1 MGVTD
6 LQVLQTF
13 KKGQLELFY
22 RRIYPGLLLYAV
34 KNAGDR
40 HDFLAEDCVQNAI
53 FNAWKRRDSFDSI
66 YTLKSFL
73 YTSVKNEIISLYRK
87 GKAQER
93 YSSQLENEA
102 FFANTVIDQE
112 TQLLLFNAIHS
123 LPDRERQI
131 FELSFIEGLKNIEIA
146 EQLGV
151 SDSTVKKAKAKALE
165 ILREKLDPRLFLF
178 FFLGETFLYS
188 RTGMRKSFNNKRDD
202 ISQTSFVDKYL
213 NFFVHPFRS

>member
-6 LQVLQTF
+6 LQVLQAF

-87 GKAQER
+87 GILPSWKMKHFLPIRLSTRRHSCCCSMLFTACR
-93 YSSQLENEA
+93 IEN
-102 FFANTVIDQE
+102 V
-112 TQLLLFNAIHS
+112 
-123 LPDRERQI
+123 R
-131 FELSFIEGLKNIEIA
+131 
-146 EQLGV
+146 
-151 SDSTVKKAKAKALE
+151 
-165 ILREKLDPRLFLF
+165 FL
-178 FFLGETFLYS
+178 
-188 RTGMRKSFNNKRDD
+188 N
-202 ISQTSFVDKYL
+202 
-213 NFFVHPFRS
+213 

>member
-1 MGVTD
+1 MKAF
-6 LQVLQTF
+6 L
-13 KKGQLELFY
+13 Y
-22 RRIYPGLLLYAV
+22 RV
-34 KNAGDR
+34 
-40 HDFLAEDCVQNAI
+40 CAI
-53 FNAWKRRDSFDSI
+53 FFSHFVLYPDYRISFFIPLAFRFADYRDSFDSI

-178 FFLGETFLYS
+178 FFLG
-188 RTGMRKSFNNKRDD
+188 
-202 ISQTSFVDKYL
+202 
-213 NFFVHPFRS
+213 

>member
-6 LQVLQTF
+6 LQVLQAF

-131 FELSFIEGLKNIEIA
+131 EGLKNIDIA
-146 EQLGV
+146 EQWGV

-178 FFLGETFLYS
+178 FFLG
-188 RTGMRKSFNNKRDD
+188 
-202 ISQTSFVDKYL
+202 
-213 NFFVHPFRS
+213 

>member
-6 LQVLQTF
+6 LQVLQAF

-93 YSSQLENEA
+93 YSSQL
-102 FFANTVIDQE
+102 
-112 TQLLLFNAIHS
+112 LLFNAIHS

-178 FFLGETFLYS
+178 FFLG
-188 RTGMRKSFNNKRDD
+188 
-202 ISQTSFVDKYL
+202 
-213 NFFVHPFRS
+213 

>member
-6 LQVLQTF
+6 LQVLQAF

-73 YTSVKNEIISLYRK
+73 YSCVQN
-87 GKAQER
+87 G
-93 YSSQLENEA
+93 
-102 FFANTVIDQE
+102 
-112 TQLLLFNAIHS
+112 
-123 LPDRERQI
+123 
-131 FELSFIEGLKNIEIA
+131 
-146 EQLGV
+146 
-151 SDSTVKKAKAKALE
+151 AL
-165 ILREKLDPRLFLF
+165 
-178 FFLGETFLYS
+178 
-188 RTGMRKSFNNKRDD
+188 N
-202 ISQTSFVDKYL
+202 YL
-213 NFFVHPFRS
+213 NKLRS

>member
-6 LQVLQTF
+6 LQVLQAF

-22 RRIYPGLLLYAV
+22 RRIYPGLLLYV
-34 KNAGDR
+34 
-40 HDFLAEDCVQNAI
+40 V
-53 FNAWKRRDSFDSI
+53 
-66 YTLKSFL
+66 KSFL

-178 FFLGETFLYS
+178 FFLG
-188 RTGMRKSFNNKRDD
+188 
-202 ISQTSFVDKYL
+202 
-213 NFFVHPFRS
+213 

>member
-1 MGVTD
+1 M
-6 LQVLQTF
+6 
-13 KKGQLELFY
+13 
-22 RRIYPGLLLYAV
+22 
-34 KNAGDR
+34 
-40 HDFLAEDCVQNAI
+40 
-53 FNAWKRRDSFDSI
+53 
-66 YTLKSFL
+66 KSFL

-165 ILREKLDPRLFLF
+165 ILREKLD
-178 FFLGETFLYS
+178 
-188 RTGMRKSFNNKRDD
+188 NKEDRW
-202 ISQTSFVDKYL
+202 IINEFTIIML
-213 NFFVHPFRS
+213 L

>member
-6 LQVLQTF
+6 LQVLQAF

-53 FNAWKRRDSFDSI
+53 FNI

-178 FFLGETFLYS
+178 FFLG
-188 RTGMRKSFNNKRDD
+188 
-202 ISQTSFVDKYL
+202 
-213 NFFVHPFRS
+213 

>member
-6 LQVLQTF
+6 LQVLQAF

-165 ILREKLDPRLFLF
+165 ILRENWIPGYF
-178 FFLGETFLYS
+178 FFS
-188 RTGMRKSFNNKRDD
+188 SWDNKEDRW
-202 ISQTSFVDKYL
+202 IINEFTIIML
-213 NFFVHPFRS
+213 L

>member
-6 LQVLQTF
+6 LQVLQAF

-131 FELSFIEGLKNIEIA
+131 FELSFIGWH
-146 EQLGV
+146 
-151 SDSTVKKAKAKALE
+151 
-165 ILREKLDPRLFLF
+165 
-178 FFLGETFLYS
+178 FLGAITFGIAYIYVIPYFTFANTLYYQ
-188 RTGMRKSFNNKRDD
+188 RLKEKRKS
-202 ISQTSFVDKYL
+202 
-213 NFFVHPFRS
+213 

>member
-6 LQVLQTF
+6 LQVLQAF

-73 YTSVKNEIISLYRK
+73 YTSVKMRSSAFT
-87 GKAQER
+87 GKEKHR
-93 YSSQLENEA
+93 NDILPSWKMKHFLPIRLS
-102 FFANTVIDQE
+102 TRRHSCCCSM
-112 TQLLLFNAIHS
+112 LFTACRIGNV
-123 LPDRERQI
+123 R
-131 FELSFIEGLKNIEIA
+131 
-146 EQLGV
+146 
-151 SDSTVKKAKAKALE
+151 
-165 ILREKLDPRLFLF
+165 FL
-178 FFLGETFLYS
+178 
-188 RTGMRKSFNNKRDD
+188 N
-202 ISQTSFVDKYL
+202 
-213 NFFVHPFRS
+213 

>member
-6 LQVLQTF
+6 LQVLQAF

-123 LPDRERQI
+123 LPD
-131 FELSFIEGLKNIEIA
+131 EGLKNIEIA

-178 FFLGETFLYS
+178 FFLG
-188 RTGMRKSFNNKRDD
+188 
-202 ISQTSFVDKYL
+202 
-213 NFFVHPFRS
+213 

>member
-6 LQVLQTF
+6 LQVLQAF

-102 FFANTVIDQE
+102 FFANTVID
-112 TQLLLFNAIHS
+112 H
-123 LPDRERQI
+123 R
-131 FELSFIEGLKNIEIA
+131 
-146 EQLGV
+146 
-151 SDSTVKKAKAKALE
+151 
-165 ILREKLDPRLFLF
+165 
-178 FFLGETFLYS
+178 
-188 RTGMRKSFNNKRDD
+188 
-202 ISQTSFVDKYL
+202 
-213 NFFVHPFRS
+213 

>member
-6 LQVLQTF
+6 LQVLQAF

-165 ILREKLDPRLFLF
+165 FYGKNWIPGYF
-178 FFLGETFLYS
+178 FFS
-188 RTGMRKSFNNKRDD
+188 SWDNKEDRW
-202 ISQTSFVDKYL
+202 IINEFTIIML
-213 NFFVHPFRS
+213 L

>member
-1 MGVTD
+1 M
-6 LQVLQTF
+6 
-13 KKGQLELFY
+13 
-22 RRIYPGLLLYAV
+22 PG
-34 KNAGDR
+34 
-40 HDFLAEDCVQNAI
+40 
-53 FNAWKRRDSFDSI
+53 KRRDSFDSI

-73 YTSVKNEIISLYRK
+73 YTSVKMRSSAFT
-87 GKAQER
+87 GKEKHR
-93 YSSQLENEA
+93 NDILPSWKMKH

-165 ILREKLDPRLFLF
+165 ILREKLDPRLFF
-178 FFLGETFLYS
+178 FS
-188 RTGMRKSFNNKRDD
+188 SWDNKEDRW
-202 ISQTSFVDKYL
+202 IINEFTIIML
-213 NFFVHPFRS
+213 L

>member
-6 LQVLQTF
+6 LQVLQAF

-73 YTSVKNEIISLYRK
+73 YTSVKMRSSAFT
-87 GKAQER
+87 GKEKHR
-93 YSSQLENEA
+93 NDILPSWKEA

-151 SDSTVKKAKAKALE
+151 SDSTVKRAKAKALE

-178 FFLGETFLYS
+178 FFLG
-188 RTGMRKSFNNKRDD
+188 
-202 ISQTSFVDKYL
+202 
-213 NFFVHPFRS
+213 

>member
-1 MGVTD
+1 MRSSAFT
-6 LQVLQTF
+6 
-13 KKGQLELFY
+13 
-22 RRIYPGLLLYAV
+22 
-34 KNAGDR
+34 
-40 HDFLAEDCVQNAI
+40 
-53 FNAWKRRDSFDSI
+53 
-66 YTLKSFL
+66 
-73 YTSVKNEIISLYRK
+73 

-151 SDSTVKKAKAKALE
+151 SDSTVKKAKA
-165 ILREKLDPRLFLF
+165 
-178 FFLGETFLYS
+178 
-188 RTGMRKSFNNKRDD
+188 
-202 ISQTSFVDKYL
+202 
-213 NFFVHPFRS
+213 

>member
-6 LQVLQTF
+6 LQVLQAF

-22 RRIYPGLLLYAV
+22 RRIYPGLLLYA
-34 KNAGDR
+34 
-40 HDFLAEDCVQNAI
+40 
-53 FNAWKRRDSFDSI
+53 
-66 YTLKSFL
+66 
-73 YTSVKNEIISLYRK
+73 VKNEIISLYRK

-178 FFLGETFLYS
+178 FFLG
-188 RTGMRKSFNNKRDD
+188 
-202 ISQTSFVDKYL
+202 
-213 NFFVHPFRS
+213 

>member
-1 MGVTD
+1 MLDVKRPEVFEEIFHEYYASLCYFANKFVQD
-6 LQVLQTF
+6 EDAAKDIVQEVF
-13 KKGQLELFY
+13 VHFWESKGRFEN
-22 RRIYPGLLLYAV
+22 RVA
-34 KNAGDR
+34 
-40 HDFLAEDCVQNAI
+40 
-53 FNAWKRRDSFDSI
+53 
-66 YTLKSFL
+66 LKSFL

-151 SDSTVKKAKAKALE
+151 SDSTVKKAKAKVLE

-178 FFLGETFLYS
+178 FFLG
-188 RTGMRKSFNNKRDD
+188 
-202 ISQTSFVDKYL
+202 
-213 NFFVHPFRS
+213 

>member
-6 LQVLQTF
+6 LQVLQAF

-66 YTLKSFL
+66 YTLKAFL

-93 YSSQLENEA
+93 
-102 FFANTVIDQE
+102 
-112 TQLLLFNAIHS
+112 
-123 LPDRERQI
+123 
-131 FELSFIEGLKNIEIA
+131 
-146 EQLGV
+146 
-151 SDSTVKKAKAKALE
+151 
-165 ILREKLDPRLFLF
+165 
-178 FFLGETFLYS
+178 
-188 RTGMRKSFNNKRDD
+188 
-202 ISQTSFVDKYL
+202 
-213 NFFVHPFRS
+213 

>member
-6 LQVLQTF
+6 LQVLQAF

-165 ILREKLDPRLFLF
+165 ILIPGYF
-178 FFLGETFLYS
+178 FFS
-188 RTGMRKSFNNKRDD
+188 SWDNKEDRW
-202 ISQTSFVDKYL
+202 IINEFTIIML
-213 NFFVHPFRS
+213 L